1 MKKPRVIV
9 LVFSGE
15 EPDEGVLTTIAA
27 NIGAMC
33 NTEVV
38 EPFVLGPKDIA
49 ATVLGSVHFG
59 EIFPPKEEKP
69 HECKTPE
76 DNAAVFVGN
85 LMRKELGDDFTRQFF
100 VASLIDRIRKARK
113 HPSNQLNREFL
124 NALFILSQPDLNL
137 SKTILE
143 ETHLDPDRIAII
155 RDTFNFMQK
164 YE

>member
-1 MKKPRVIV
+1 
-9 LVFSGE
+9 
-15 EPDEGVLTTIAA
+15 
-27 NIGAMC
+27 
-33 NTEVV
+33 
-38 EPFVLGPKDIA
+38 
-49 ATVLGSVHFG
+49 
-59 EIFPPKEEKP
+59 
-69 HECKTPE
+69 
-76 DNAAVFVGN
+76 
-85 LMRKELGDDFTRQFF
+85 MRKELGNDFTRQFF

-113 HPSNQLNREFL
+113 HPSNQLNRDFL